1 MKDYLLKNIFI
12 ALFFFISISIFSQG
26 EKRLALVIGN
36 ANYVKG
42 ELKNPVNDARL
53 IASTLD
59 SLDFDVILKE
69 NLITRREMLLAID
82 EFGEKREK
90 YDVAFVYYAG
100 HGIQINNQ
108 NYLLPTKEIYE
119 DENDVLDYAVSV
131 QKIMRYLETKA
142 DQVNILILDACRD
155 NPFESNWKSTRSLK
169 GGGLAKLPAPTGS
182 LIAFSTDSG
191 QTAPDGDGENSVY
204 SLVLAHEII
213 TANISIEQVFK
224 NVRTKVLELTNKAQR
239 PVEESKLTG
248 SDFYM
253 VPLDYVKIID
263 TTAKLF
269 SSGKNYDALELITGL
284 INNKNYKKSS
294 AFRLRSLIY
303 SELNKYEKAL
313 IDINKYIELNEE
325 NDNSY
330 SLNGKVISQ
339 KELINIG
346 YISKGQLHHK
356 FKFYENAIESYSKVI
371 TNNVDEFQKLH
382 AMFLRGYAYQE
393 FANTFYNTPQYLRE
407 RGYLELAIKDYK
419 EVIKNETKY
428 ASVYSNLANAYSNVN
443 EHNLALQ
450 AIEMALEIEPNNVDY
465 LVSKANKLGNINE
478 NGKALDL
485 YNQIVDLYPSNPS
498 NYYNRAYFYARIGE
512 HEKALIDYGKS
523 EDITNDQNLLKK
535 LYFYRAKSYNAIEDH
550 INEILDLNRVIIID
564 SKYFNAYKNR
574 GLAYGKLKKFS
585 SAIRDLQKTIEL
597 APSLY
602 SHLYTEIALY
612 YEDINEYEK
621 AKENFE
627 KAISAVPE
635 EFDNYLFFSE
645 MYIEIGKYQ
654 NAINVLNLF
663 NKNNPQSL
671 EGNIKLGRVFNK
683 LKDFEKAII
692 SFNKALLIDPNNIE
706 ANTQL
711 GFTKFNQYKFDE
723 ALPYFNKVVKLKP
736 NDQEANLY
744 LAMTY
749 MIQRKDNLLEEFI
762 QKLSEDYLFPEFKLF
777 GASLYITLGIE
788 DQDKKYL
795 KKALFILKQYDQK
808 NGYSSYSSI
817 LQFTANLMLE
827 DVDQALLNISQAI
840 SSFGKDSYSNEAIAI
855 FNNIKTIS
863 GKAFSSLTV
872 IDLYLF
878 RSWVYF
884 YMEDEGSCKDL
895 NYAIELIES
904 RNIDKGIE
912 YFCFEKNRNYKNLIE
927 ISKRCIKN

>member
-1 MKDYLLKNIFI
+1 MKDYFIKNILTAI
-12 ALFFFISISIFSQG
+12 FFFFSISLFSQD

-36 ANYVKG
+36 ANYDKG

-82 EFGEKREK
+82 EFGEKREQ

-191 QTAPDGDGENSVY
+191 QTASDGDGENSIY
-204 SLVLAHEII
+204 SLALAQEIK
-213 TANISIEQVFK
+213 TANIPIEQVFK

-253 VPLDYVKIID
+253 IPLDYVKILK
-263 TTAKLF
+263 TTEKLF

-294 AFRLRSLIY
+294 AYRLRSLIY

-330 SLNGKVISQ
+330 SINGEVVTQ
-339 KELINIG
+339 KELINTG

-356 FKFYENAIESYSKVI
+356 FKFYENAIESFSKVI
-371 TNNVDEFQKLH
+371 TNNVDEFQLH
-382 AMFLRGYAYQE
+382 AMFLRGYAYKE

-407 RGYLELAIKDYK
+407 REYLELAIKDYK
-419 EVIKNETKY
+419 EIIKNETKY
-428 ASVYSNLANAYSNVN
+428 AAVYSNLASAYSDLN

-450 AIEMALEIEPNNVDY
+450 AIEMALEIEPNNENY
-465 LVSKANKLGNINE
+465 LVNKANKLVNLNE
-478 NGKALDL
+478 NGKAIEL
-485 YNQIVDLYPSNPS
+485 YNQIVDLHPTKPS
-498 NYYNRAYFYARIGE
+498 NYYNRAYFYAKIGE
-512 HEKALIDYGKS
+512 HEKALIDYKKT

-535 LYFYRAKSYNAIEDH
+535 LYFYRAKSYNAIEDY

-574 GLAYGKLKKFS
+574 GLAYRKLKKYS
-585 SAIRDLQKTIEL
+585 SAIKDLNKTIEL

-602 SHLYTEIALY
+602 SHLYLDIALIHS
-612 YEDINEYEK
+612 DINEYEK
-621 AKENFE
+621 AEENFK
-627 KAISAVPE
+627 KAITENPND
-635 EFDNYLFFSE
+635 FINYRFFSE
-645 MYIEIGKYQ
+645 MYVETGKYQ
-654 NAINVLNLF
+654 NAINILNLF

-671 EGNIKLGRVFNK
+671 EGHIALGRVFNEI
-683 LKDFEKAII
+683 KDFEKAII
-692 SFNKALLIDPNNIE
+692 SFNNALSIDPNNIE

-711 GFTKFNQYKFDE
+711 GFTIFNQYKFDD
-723 ALPYFNKVVKLKP
+723 AIPYFSKVVKLKP
-736 NDQEANLY
+736 NELEANLY
-744 LAMTY
+744 LAMIY
-749 MIQRKDNLLEEFI
+749 SVQRKDNLLDEFLE
-762 QKLSEDYLFPEFKLF
+762 KSFEDIPEFRLF
-777 GASLYITLGIE
+777 GASLNIDIGIE
-788 DQDKKYL
+788 DKNEKYL
-795 KKALFILKQYDQK
+795 NKALFILKQYDQK

-817 LQFTANLMLE
+817 LQFTANLLLE

-840 SSFGKDSYSNEAIAI
+840 SNFGNDSYSNEAIKI
-855 FNNIKTIS
+855 FNLFKTLG
-863 GKAFSSLTV
+863 GKKFTSLTV

-878 RSWVYF
+878 RSWMYS
-884 YMEDEGSCKDL
+884 YKDDDEDSCKDL

-912 YFCFEKNRNYKNLIE
+912 YFCFDFKNRNYENLKE
-927 ISKRCIKN
+927 ISKGCIKN